1 MLFLIVIIKLT
12 ESEVTFMK
20 ISKTGFINLIRCD
33 RFAALEEIYYKEED
47 SLVTFTDNMEDLMTL
62 ENINKRNLLLEDMN
76 KEEDDVLTNYNV
88 LEPYYN
94 EVEMLTARAVKHYFE
109 GDLTYSADTFKQ
121 ASFNT
126 KIEGYEFYCFLDGF
140 LKTKEGIKVFETKA
154 TTTRKFLA
162 LKANKESIFLRDND
176 GIIKLKRDLGYEVD
190 RAYLKQE
197 EKLFDK
203 YSNVGSYIYDLAFQR
218 FVIEHS
224 KGFITDKDNRYYL
237 AVLNSEYVFDGK
249 YDKSGKPIYPVEIID
264 LIDFTEITNRYLS
277 IIKKDIYKVIDRLNT
292 MNASPVPLGKHC
304 QLKKNR
310 ECKFKD
316 ICYKHLP
323 ENVSILNYL
332 DNHQGFKDEE
342 NHKHDRFDLLNEGKV
357 HMHDI
362 PKSWLTRP
370 NNIIQYEV
378 VESKKPYFDKG
389 KMLAGI
395 KEVKY
400 PIYHLDFESFPC
412 PLPRFRGE
420 KAYSQSLFQF
430 SVHVEKSPG
439 ICDKEKDH
447 YSFLAKDHSD
457 VREDLIK
464 ELLAVIKQDGGSV
477 LVYNISF
484 EKTRIKEL
492 GELFP
497 KYARKLEDIANR
509 LFDLMYIV
517 KTNGPFYRNLGYT
530 EVQSKMVN
538 FYHEEL
544 GGSYSIKKV
553 LPLFT
558 DLSYG
563 DLNIS
568 NGEEAYNAYVTF
580 PNLEKEIFTK
590 TYNDLV
596 LYCKQDTWA
605 MVEIFKELRKTA
617 SML

>member
-1 MLFLIVIIKLT
+1 
-12 ESEVTFMK
+12 MK

-33 RFAALEEIYYKEED
+33 RFAALEEIYHKEED

-62 ENINKRNLLLEDMN
+62 ENINKRNMLLEDMA
-76 KEEDDVLTNYNV
+76 KEEDDILTNYNV

-94 EVEMLTARAVKHYFE
+94 EVELLTARAVKHFFE
-109 GDLTYSADTFKQ
+109 GDLIYSSDTFKQ

-126 KIEGYEFYCFLDGF
+126 EIEGYEFYCFLDGL
-140 LKTKEGIKVFETKA
+140 LKTEEGIKVFETKA

-162 LKANKESIFLRDND
+162 LKANKESIFLRDYD
-176 GIIKLKRDLGYEVD
+176 RIIKLKRDLGYEID
-190 RAYLKQE
+190 DAYLQQE
-197 EKLFDK
+197 KKFFDK

-224 KGFITDKDNRYYL
+224 KSFDRTKDNKYYL

-249 YDKSGKPIYPVEIID
+249 YDGYGKPIYPIEIID
-264 LIDFTEITNRYLS
+264 LIDFTEITERYLK
-277 IIKKDIYKVIDRLNT
+277 IIEKDIYKVISRLNT
-292 MNASPVPLGKHC
+292 MNANPVPLGKHC

-310 ECKFKD
+310 ECKFKNV
-316 ICYKHLP
+316 CYKHLP

-332 DNHQGFKDEE
+332 DNHHGFKDDQGK
-342 NHKHDRFDLLNEGKV
+342 KHDTFDLLNDGKI

-362 PKSWLTRP
+362 PLSWLNRP
-370 NNIIQYEV
+370 NNVIQYEV
-378 VESKKPYFDKG
+378 VENKEPYFDKG
-389 KMLAGI
+389 KMLAGMNEI
-395 KEVKY
+395 KFPV
-400 PIYHLDFESFPC
+400 YHLDFESFPC
-412 PLPRFRGE
+412 PLPRFKGE

-430 SVHVEKSPG
+430 SIHVERSPG
-439 ICDKEKDH
+439 VCDKEKDH

-464 ELLAVIKQDGGSV
+464 ELLAVIKQDGGSI

-484 EKTRIKEL
+484 EKARIKEL

-497 KYARKLEDIANR
+497 KYAQKLEDVANR

-517 KTNGPFYRNLGYT
+517 KTNGPFYRNLGYGDV
-530 EVQSKMVN
+530 ESKKVN

-563 DLNIS
+563 DLDIS
-568 NGEEAYNAYVTF
+568 NGEEAYTAYVTF
-580 PNLEKEIFTK
+580 PDLEKDVFIK

-596 LYCKQDTWA
+596 EYCKQDTWA
-605 MVEIFKELRKTA
+605 MVEIFKELKKAA